1 MASDSRLLR
10 CVSIEDIRGLARKR
24 MPLPFFDLID
34 GGSGDEV
41 TMRRNIEAFEEIS
54 LYPRLAQDV
63 REVDTTTDVFD
74 CKLSFPLI
82 LAPTGAQAMVHPD
95 GEIAP
100 AKAASRA
107 GIMYALSTFAA
118 TGIEALAQSCKG
130 LKMFQLY
137 ALNDRY
143 VTTEMID
150 RAKSAGYDALC
161 LTIDSPVNAGLER
174 VDRWGLNAAMG
185 RPPAGTVIEIVRK
198 PAWLWK
204 QRAMFAQRLPDVAR
218 RILDRGG
225 VVDAEFF
232 NTIIRKD
239 LRWSD
244 VEEIARRWDGPFAVK
259 GVLRADDAAKAVDS
273 GATAVVVCNHGGTQL
288 DGTPPSISVLEKIV
302 ERVGKSAQVIQ
313 SGGVRRGSSMV
324 KALGLGAHAVM
335 VGRPFLYGL
344 GAAGEDGVGRVLE
357 ILHREFETT
366 VKLCGISRLSDLS
379 SVMSF
384 G

>member
-1 MASDSRLLR
+1 MASGSRLLR
-10 CVSIEDIRGLARKR
+10 CVSIEDVRRLARKR

-41 TMRRNIEAFEEIS
+41 TLRRNIEAFDDIT
-54 LYPRLAQDV
+54 LYPRLARDV
-63 REVDTTTDVFD
+63 RELDTTTSVLNCELD
-74 CKLSFPLI
+74 FPLI
-82 LAPTGAQAMVHPD
+82 LAPTGAQGMVHPD

-107 GIMYALSTFAA
+107 GLMYALSTFAA
-118 TGIEALAQSCKG
+118 TSIEALAQSCDG
-130 LKMFQLY
+130 PRMFQLY

-143 VTTEMID
+143 VTMEMID
-150 RAKSAGYDALC
+150 RAKHAGYDALC
-161 LTIDSPVNAGLER
+161 LTVDSPVNAGLER

-185 RPPAGTVIEIVRK
+185 RPPAGTVFEIVRK
-198 PAWLWK
+198 PSWLWK

-218 RILDRGG
+218 RIQERGG
-225 VVDAEFF
+225 TVDAEFF

-259 GVLRADDAAKAVDS
+259 GILRADDAASAVEA
-273 GATAVVVCNHGGTQL
+273 GATAVIVCNHGGTQL
-288 DGTPPSISVLEKIV
+288 DGTPPSISVLERIV
-302 ERVGKSAQVIQ
+302 QRVGEKAEVIQ
-313 SGGVRRGSSMV
+313 CGGVRRGSSIV
-324 KALGLGAHAVM
+324 KALGLGADAVM

-344 GAAGEDGVGRVLE
+344 GAAGESGVDRVLE
-357 ILHREFETT
+357 ILRREFETT
-366 VKLCGISRLSDLS
+366 VKLCGIARLSDLS
-379 SVMSF
+379 SVMTF